1 MTDFIC
7 PFCDSSRFYK
17 NGFKRGKQRYK
28 CFECKRYTYSHYPID
43 CHVLKTGKSAPSVR
57 KARLIPSTLK
67 NKPVIPFVFEDD
79 LWDIRALKPIEA
91 NEKIITINFEQIKS
105 AWLKKI
111 IKQYIKQELLASDA
125 ASRATGRILHLR
137 SFCFYI
143 ENQTNIKNIEQINRE
158 VILNFLNIFC
168 QGKSNNYIQHMLGT
182 LRDFFNKGNLHG
194 WFKVTEHLIRNE
206 DYPKW
211 KKGKPK
217 DIPTK
222 VLEQIENNLH
232 QLPDPV
238 ARMWMVGFFCAM
250 RISELQLC
258 TLDCLK
264 QDSRGRWFITFY
276 RRKNKDYHT
285 LPVSRE
291 SAQIIQQQQEYIRQL
306 FGSSFNYLFCHYVE
320 LSKDDVNQSNLIPVE
335 KFVDDDIL
343 SRCIN
348 CLIKAENIRDD
359 NGKLWHFTNRQ
370 LRDTRLTYLFETGH
384 EFTVVSKWA
393 GHKKFETT
401 QKYVHVKDHTLR
413 EETASIQAALLN
425 IRGEPLNPKDLPE
438 TLQSNPN
445 AHTLAIPDDHINT
458 PIYGYCG
465 LSLDSDCPH
474 WKACYT
480 CPSFV
485 ACQELL
491 PDYIKVRDLLRD
503 KQTRAEEKGETAL
516 IDQFKQQAD
525 SLDTVIASFERVA

>member
-1 MTDFIC
+1 MADFIC
-7 PFCDSSRFYK
+7 PFCDSNKFYK

-28 CFECKRYTYSHYPID
+28 CFNCKKCTYTHYPID
-43 CHVLKTGKSAPSVR
+43 FYLEKQVKLQSSTS
-57 KARLIPSTLK
+57 KARVASLPFEER
-67 NKPVIPFVFEDD
+67 PVIPFKFEDD
-79 LWDIRALKPIEA
+79 LWDVRALRVVEQ
-91 NEKIITINFEQIKS
+91 NERVVTINFSQIKS

-111 IKQYIKQELLASDA
+111 IKQYIKQELLTSDA
-125 ASRATGRILHLR
+125 VSTAKGRIIYLR
-137 SFCFYI
+137 LFCSYI
-143 ENQTNIKNIEQINRE
+143 ENQTNIQCIKQINRE
-158 VILNFLNIFC
+158 IILNFLNTFC
-168 QGKSNNYIQHMLGT
+168 QGKSNNYMQHILGG

-194 WFKVTEHLIRNE
+194 WFKVPEHLIRDE

-217 DIPTK
+217 DIPSK

-232 QLPDPV
+232 QLPDPIS
-238 ARMWMVGFFCAM
+238 RMWMVGFFCAM

-258 TLDCLK
+258 PLDCLK

-276 RRKNKDYHT
+276 RRKNQDNHT

-306 FGSSFNYLFCHYVE
+306 FGSSFDYLFCHYVGF
-320 LSKDDVNQSNLIPVE
+320 SKDEVNQSNLIAVE

-425 IRGEPLNPKDLPE
+425 IRGEPLNPKDLPK
-438 TLQSNPN
+438 TLQTNPN

-465 LSLDSDCPH
+465 LSLDQDCPH

-485 ACQELL
+485 ARRELL
-491 PDYIKVRDLLRD
+491 PDYINVRDLLRD
-503 KQTRAEEKGETAL
+503 KQARAEDKGETAL

>member
-1 MTDFIC
+1 MADFIC

-17 NGFKRGKQRYK
+17 NGFNRGKQRYK
-28 CFECKRYTYSHYPID
+28 CFDCKKYTYTHYPINFNIEKQ
-43 CHVLKTGKSAPSVR
+43 VKPKSS
-57 KARLIPSTLK
+57 IC
-67 NKPVIPFVFEDD
+67 KPRVTSLPYEERPVVPFKFEND
-79 LWDIRALKPIEA
+79 LWDVRALREVKQ
-91 NEKIITINFEQIKS
+91 NERVITINFSQIKS
-105 AWLKKI
+105 IWLKEI
-111 IKQYIKQELLASDA
+111 IKQYIKQELLTSDA
-125 ASRATGRILHLR
+125 VSTATSRIVYLR
-137 SFCFYI
+137 PFCLYI
-143 ENQTNIKNIEQINRE
+143 ETQTGIQNIEQIDRKT
-158 VILNFLNIFC
+158 ILNFLNTTC
-168 QGKSNNYIQHMLGT
+168 TGRSWRYIQHLLGG

-194 WFKVTEHLIRNE
+194 WFKISEHLIRDE
-206 DYPKW
+206 DYPKP

-217 DIPTK
+217 DIPNK

-232 QLPDPV
+232 QLLDPI

-250 RISELQLC
+250 GISELQLC
-258 TLDCLK
+258 PLDCLK

-291 SAQIIQQQQEYIRQL
+291 SAQIIQQQQEYIKEI
-306 FGSSFNYLFCHYVE
+306 FGDNFNYLFCNYLGVKRQD
-320 LSKDDVNQSNLIPVE
+320 SNFFNLIPVA
-335 KFVDDDIL
+335 KVANDL
-343 SRCIN
+343 TLKNCIN
-348 CLIKAENIRDD
+348 HLIKTENIRDD

-413 EETASIQAALLN
+413 EETAQIQAALLN
-425 IRGEPLNPKDLPE
+425 IRGEPLNPKDLPA

-465 LSLDSDCPH
+465 LSLDQDCPH

-485 ACQELL
+485 ARQELL

>member
-1 MTDFIC
+1 MADFIC
-7 PFCDSSRFYK
+7 PFCDSNKFHK
-17 NGFKRGKQRYK
+17 NGCKQGKQRYR
-28 CFECKRYTYSHYPID
+28 CFDCKKYTYSHYPID
-43 CHVLKTGKSAPSVR
+43 CYADIKVNPKLTASKF
-57 KARLIPSTLK
+57 RLIQSTLQD
-67 NKPVIPFVFEDD
+67 KPIIPFKFEDD
-79 LWDIRALKPIEA
+79 LWDVRSLRVVEA
-91 NEKIITINFEQIKS
+91 NEKVITISFAKINYG
-105 AWLKKI
+105 WLKII
-111 IKQYIKQELLASDA
+111 IKQYIKQQLLSSDA
-125 ASRATGRILHLR
+125 VSTTTKKIVQLR
-137 SFCFYI
+137 PFCLYI
-143 ENQTNIKNIEQINRE
+143 ENKTNIKNIEQINRE
-158 VILNFLNIFC
+158 IIVNFLNDFC
-168 QGKSNNYIQHMLGT
+168 RGKSSNYMQHILGT
-182 LRDFFNKGNLHG
+182 LRDFFNQGNLHG
-194 WFKVTEHLIRNE
+194 WFKVSEQLIRDE

-217 DIPTK
+217 DIPSK

-232 QLPDPV
+232 QIPDSI
-238 ARMWMVGFFCAM
+238 ARMWMLGFFCAM

-258 TLDCLK
+258 PLDCLK

-291 SAQIIQQQQEYIRQL
+291 SAQIIQQQQEYIRQY
-306 FGSSFNYLFCHYVE
+306 FGSKFGYLFCHYVGV
-320 LSKDDVNQSNLIPVE
+320 SKNDVNQSNLLPVE

-348 CLIKAENIRDD
+348 CLITTKDIRDD

-413 EETASIQAALLN
+413 EETAAIQAALLN

-465 LSLDSDCPH
+465 LSLDQDCPH

-480 CPSFV
+480 CSSFV
-485 ACQELL
+485 ARRELL
-491 PDYIKVRDLLRD
+491 PDYIKVRNLLRD
-503 KQTRAEEKGETAL
+503 KQARAEDKGETAL

>member
-1 MTDFIC
+1 MADFIC
-7 PFCDSSRFYK
+7 PVCNSGKMIK
-17 NGFKRGKQRYK
+17 NGTKGKKQRYK
-28 CFECKRYTYSHYPID
+28 CSKCSKNILNYYPID
-43 CHVLKTGKSAPSVR
+43 FIKPKLQKISQKSKTSQIIVQEIK
-57 KARLIPSTLK
+57 I
-67 NKPVIPFVFEDD
+67 KPFNFEDD
-79 LWDIRALKPIEA
+79 TWDIRALRPIA
-91 NEKIITINFEQIKS
+91 VNQKVIIIYFDNIS
-105 AWLKKI
+105 HDWLKTI
-111 IKQYIKQELLASDA
+111 VKQYIKQSLLTNDA
-125 ASRATGRILHLR
+125 VSTAIQKAYNLR
-137 SFCFYI
+137 PFCFHI
-143 ENQTNIKNIEQINRE
+143 ENQTNIQNIEQINRE
-158 VILNFLNIFC
+158 LILDFLNIFC
-168 QGKSNNYIQHMLGT
+168 QGKSSNYMQRILGI
-182 LRDFFNKGNLHG
+182 LKDFFTQGNLHG
-194 WFKVTEHLIRNE
+194 WFKVPEHLIRDE

-217 DIPTK
+217 DIPSK

-232 QLPDPV
+232 QLPDPI

-258 TLDCLK
+258 PLDCLK

-276 RRKNKDYHT
+276 RRKNKDNHT

-291 SAQIIQQQQEYIRQL
+291 SAQIIQQQQEYIKQQ
-306 FGSSFNYLFCHYVE
+306 FENSFDYLFCHYVGF
-320 LSKDDVNQSNLIPVE
+320 SKDDVNQSNFIPVQ
-335 KFVDDDIL
+335 KTVDNDIL

-348 CLIKAENIRDD
+348 CLIETENIKDD
-359 NGKLWHFTNRQ
+359 NEKLWHFTNRQ

-393 GHKKFETT
+393 GHKKYYTT

-445 AHTLAIPDDHINT
+445 AHTLAIPNDHINT

-465 LSLDSDCPH
+465 LSLDQDCPH

-485 ACQELL
+485 ARRELL

-503 KQTRAEEKGETAL
+503 KQARAEEKGETAL